1 MTRHYL
7 DLGSASDWLKRV
19 VLRGLKWRPLETS
32 AVFSGYVVSQYTIEM
47 CGILLLYNS
56 YIYHVVYW
64 YNNQE
69 VSTNHSAIIFSR
81 RLLSQATHY
90 TTWDV
95 GITLENLVN
104 HSPSA
109 RDLISLL
116 VFFQHPAWF
125 IKPINLRN
133 VWYIA

>member
-1 MTRHYL
+1 MLLIGWVETRGNFVSTNQKHYQ
-7 DLGSASDWLKRV
+7 DLGSDESSVWNFCARYSDV
-19 VLRGLKWRPLETS
+19 VLRGLKWRPRETS

-56 YIYHVVYW
+56 YIYHVFYW

-81 RLLSQATHY
+81 RLLFQATHY

-104 HSPSA
+104 HAFGS
-109 RDLISLL
+109 
-116 VFFQHPAWF
+116 
-125 IKPINLRN
+125 
-133 VWYIA
+133 